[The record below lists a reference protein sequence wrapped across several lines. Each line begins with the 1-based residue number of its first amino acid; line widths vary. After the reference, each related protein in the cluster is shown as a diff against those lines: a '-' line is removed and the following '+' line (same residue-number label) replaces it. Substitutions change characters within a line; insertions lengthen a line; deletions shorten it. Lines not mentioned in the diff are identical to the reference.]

1 MTSPYSIDK
10 VMATKKTKVI
20 LIFSVI
26 LNVILGIVLFI
37 TYSPIS
43 QLKHNGLT
51 KGSAFET
58 IQGKAEIFVR
68 KAVCDNLYYP
78 NSYDPVKTS
87 VDSVFYGPLTDAQC
101 VNAAIEL
108 IDLRIQYSNAEYSYN
123 EAVDQI
129 KFFGRTDLGSNHWGK
144 DRDNAKA
151 KMHELQEKMCRQQS
165 VIKNRDTSMDG
176 KFIGWQVVHRYR
188 ASNSDGA
195 VSFGDVLYILNPEVT
210 ECFFRYSLDD
220 NDRNNLKS
228 IKEVIESELAINSE
242 TNE

>member
-1 MTSPYSIDK
+1 MTSPYLIDE
-10 VMATKKTKVI
+10 VMGTKKTKVI

-37 TYSPIS
+37 RYSPIS
-43 QLKHNGLT
+43 QLKNNGFAKET
-51 KGSAFET
+51 EFES

-68 KAVCDNLYYP
+68 KDVCDNLFYP

-101 VNAAIEL
+101 VNAAVEL
-108 IDLRIQYSNAEYSYN
+108 IDLRTQYSNAEYSYN

-144 DRDNAKA
+144 DKDNAKA
-151 KMHELQEKMCRQQS
+151 KMRELKEKICRQQS

-188 ASNSDGA
+188 ASNSEGV

-210 ECFFRYSLDD
+210 ECFFKYSLDD
-220 NDRNNLKS
+220 NDRNNLNS
-228 IKEVIESELAINSE
+228 VKETIESELAINNE